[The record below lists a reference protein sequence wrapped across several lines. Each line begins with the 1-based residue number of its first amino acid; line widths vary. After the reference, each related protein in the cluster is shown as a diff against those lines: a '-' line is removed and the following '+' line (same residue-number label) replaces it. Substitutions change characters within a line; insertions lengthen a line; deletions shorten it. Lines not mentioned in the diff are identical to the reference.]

1 MKKLL
6 IADDD
11 KAMLGLLTTLLQL
24 EGYMAVTE
32 PHPDKILTTVRS
44 EQPDLIILDV
54 HVAGHETLGILEEMK
69 SDPDLKRIPVMMIS
83 GMELRDQCLA
93 LGADD
98 FILKP
103 FHPQELLNNIV
114 PLLNN
119 NEASPSE

>member
-11 KAMLGLLTTLLQL
+11 KAMLGLVTTLLRL
-24 EGYMAVTE
+24 EGYQTVTE
-32 PHPDKILTTVRS
+32 TEANKVLNTIQEH
-44 EQPDLIILDV
+44 QPDLVILDV
-54 HVAGHETLGILEEMK
+54 HVAGEDTLDIVKELKADPALEK
-69 SDPDLKRIPVMMIS
+69 TPVMMIS

-103 FHPQELLNNIV
+103 FHPQELLNRIA
-114 PLLNN
+114 PLVNRDQD
-119 NEASPSE
+119 PT